1 VGLELTVMPL
11 ALGVVAPLAGRAVD
25 RFGARPLTVT
35 GMTLTATVLCILG
48 LTHPGHGL
56 FVVELG
62 LVGVGLGLF
71 TPANN
76 AAIMGASPRESSG
89 MASGVLNMTR
99 GMGTAM
105 GLAFTGLVFGLA
117 GGAASSAAD
126 IGHGFTA
133 ALLFLAALAGV
144 AAVLASLRG
153 AAPADALPTDALPTD
168 ALPAETLLPV
178 PTAPVPSDS
187 APLDRPATVSR

>member
-1 VGLELTVMPL
+1 
-11 ALGVVAPLAGRAVD
+11 
-25 RFGARPLTVT
+25 
-35 GMTLTATVLCILG
+35 
-48 LTHPGHGL
+48 LTHPGHAL

-117 GGAASSAAD
+117 GGEASNAAD
-126 IGHGFTA
+126 IGRGFTA
-133 ALLFLAALAGV
+133 ALLLLAALAGV
-144 AAVLASLRG
+144 AAVLAGLRG
-153 AAPADALPTDALPTD
+153 AAPTGTLT
-168 ALPAETLLPV
+168 AETSLTAPSVPV
-178 PTAPVPSDS
+178 PIEAV
-187 APLDRPATVSR
+187 PLDRPATASR